1 MAYLKLGRE
10 DTYVENKE
18 EEDAEQQGQLHF
30 NTTARQRYANIV
42 NNFKLSCAAFNVATW
57 LLGIG
62 DRHNDNVMVSK
73 DGCFF
78 HIDFGHFLGNFKT
91 KMGIKR
97 EKAPFFFTPD
107 MKQVMVEYDALMSQQ
122 SYNEF
127 LEAEAAAYNIV
138 RRQGSMFIVMIK
150 MLVATGIEELTQ
162 LDDIEWLVNA
172 LQLYKTKEAAGD
184 FIKVKTQQAVTCKMT
199 QINNFAHIIM
209 HRK

>member
-1 MAYLKLGRE
+1 MV
-10 DTYVENKE
+10 T
-18 EEDAEQQGQLHF
+18 
-30 NTTARQRYANIV
+30 
-42 NNFKLSCAAFNVATW
+42 NFKLSCAAFNVATW

-78 HIDFGHFLGNFKT
+78 HIDFGHFLGNFK
-91 KMGIKR
+91 KKFGIKR

-107 MKQVMVEYDALMSQQ
+107 MKQVMIEYDVLMNQHTYS
-122 SYNEF
+122 EF
-127 LEAEAAAYNIV
+127 LEAEVAAYNIV

-162 LDDIEWLVNA
+162 LDDIEWLINA

-209 HRK
+209 HKK